1 MSIWDRTKDS
11 RFILWSRVSFGL
23 MYRLLRR
30 IPSSLHHVLTVTC
43 DTFIPSSA
51 SFPAKRLNGNALQFR
66 LLMSINFFAT
76 VSVNLIAPRPQCFL
90 LCDKSIIVTGR
101 PSAFCSQFIFELLR
115 DEVLLEIL
123 CCEVFLQLREGGF
136 RQAPSVGEFFW
147 AQCYVLPHRRFDIL
161 STNSLLGRS
170 CLGFFRFH
178 YLSGYGL

>member
-51 SFPAKRLNGNALQFR
+51 SFPAKRLNDNAPQFR

-76 VSVNLIAPRPQCFL
+76 AGVNLIAPRPQCVFL
-90 LCDKSIIVTGR
+90 RDQSIMDTGR
-101 PSAFCSQFIFELLR
+101 PSAFCSRYIFELLC

-123 CCEVFLQLREGGF
+123 RWEVFLQLREGSF
-136 RQAPSVGEFFW
+136 SQAPSMGEFFC
-147 AQCYVLPHRRFDIL
+147 A
-161 STNSLLGRS
+161 
-170 CLGFFRFH
+170 
-178 YLSGYGL
+178 